1 MKRFDYKKWV
11 VEKKYSKLLLTEQE
25 AEEKPK
31 EDSSGLIDISAGPEA
46 ILQAAAKIPQKT
58 LYAGRTDGKPDDE
71 KIQINPD
78 SATANTLI
86 PTQNA
91 IGSAQS
97 LDDQITDKS
106 YGGSSQLDQALNDD
120 KISSQTGTFP
130 ILTFDKKYILDGHHR
145 WSQFLASNPAAVVK
159 IADISAPGVKSS
171 KEALALAHVIL
182 FALYG
187 KSPTKPFEG
196 ENLIGKDAA
205 WVEKYV
211 EKKIVDS
218 ALEKLVAAGKIEKAD
233 KKEAAKY
240 YADNLFGE
248 TGEHLK
254 KGKYSRTVMPQ
265 GADAGD
271 ESGLTQ
277 TPEKAAAGAVNYL
290 NPTKSD
296 VKENLKQYYKEF
308 FK

>member
-1 MKRFDYKKWV
+1 M
-11 VEKKYSKLLLTEQE
+11 
-25 AEEKPK
+25 
-31 EDSSGLIDISAGPEA
+31 
-46 ILQAAAKIPQKT
+46 
-58 LYAGRTDGKPDDE
+58 
-71 KIQINPD
+71 
-78 SATANTLI
+78 
-86 PTQNA
+86 
-91 IGSAQS
+91 
-97 LDDQITDKS
+97 
-106 YGGSSQLDQALNDD
+106 
-120 KISSQTGTFP
+120 
-130 ILTFDKKYILDGHHR
+130 
-145 WSQFLASNPAAVVK
+145 
-159 IADISAPGVKSS
+159 KSS

-187 KSPTKPFEG
+187 QSPTKPFEG
-196 ENLIGKDAA
+196 ENLIGKDAS

-218 ALEKLVAAGKIEKAD
+218 ALEKLVAAKKIEKAD

-240 YADNLFGE
+240 YANNLFGD

-296 VKENLKQYYKEF
+296 VKENLKQYYKEYF
-308 FK
+308 SEAEMKKNVNEIFGWGQKCKALKERPKVGDRVTISKKGSKSMYSDGTDKQKKAIEAYKDQTRYKVVFVGKGAELEGWDGMWGHDELCGDD

>member
-25 AEEKPK
+25 AEEKPE

-130 ILTFDKKYILDGHHR
+130 ILTLDKKYILDGHHR
-145 WSQFLASNPAAVVK
+145 WSQFLATNPNASVD
-159 IADISAPGVKSS
+159 IADISAPGVDNAD
-171 KEALALAHVIL
+171 EAIARGDARANSVAEQTLEKAQVELAESGTDFRGH
-182 FALYG
+182 
-187 KSPTKPFEG
+187 KNKPV
-196 ENLIGKDAA
+196 A
-205 WVEKYV
+205 
-211 EKKIVDS
+211 KKIII
-218 ALEKLVAAGKIEKAD
+218 AKAP
-233 KKEAAKY
+233 K
-240 YADNLFGE
+240 
-248 TGEHLK
+248 
-254 KGKYSRTVMPQ
+254 
-265 GADAGD
+265 
-271 ESGLTQ
+271 
-277 TPEKAAAGAVNYL
+277 
-290 NPTKSD
+290 
-296 VKENLKQYYKEF
+296 
-308 FK
+308 